1 MGEGAARPSGC
12 LPRLVLGDGGVDFR
26 LLDLVG
32 RGAVP
37 EGCEHAVLIQ
47 GDDHGYLAA
56 EVDHVVTAAV
66 ILWPCTHKSDAS
78 PDALR
83 GPVLTRLCGTRSAT
97 FLRASCTRVP
107 VPDPRRGPLRPVP
120 RMGRLAPGIWKIGAW
135 RKNRR
140 RF

>member
-1 MGEGAARPSGC
+1 MGHGAARPPSC

-32 RGAVP
+32 RGAVS

-47 GDDHGYLAA
+47 GDHHGCLAA

-66 ILWPCTHKSDAS
+66 LFWLCTHKGDAS

-83 GPVLTRLCGTRSAT
+83 GPVLTRLWRTRSAHWLLPASL
-97 FLRASCTRVP
+97 FRSWHQGHQGLARRIRAGSS
-107 VPDPRRGPLRPVP
+107 
-120 RMGRLAPGIWKIGAW
+120 PG
-135 RKNRR
+135 
-140 RF
+140 